1 MRMDLWVLLVGGL
14 VVPIASSAGGT
25 VGLHD
30 VDPLLRQRPAL
41 RDFLISSLDLES
53 TVMAAVRLGPHFE
66 HLGGA
71 RVGPYMLEGRPKGS
85 KGGDPLEIVLC
96 THVRF
101 LDAAGKVPLDE
112 TKATRID
119 EQLAVVMIRESH
131 SRPAVPS
138 CPE

>member
-1 MRMDLWVLLVGGL
+1 
-14 VVPIASSAGGT
+14 
-25 VGLHD
+25 
-30 VDPLLRQRPAL
+30 
-41 RDFLISSLDLES
+41 
-53 TVMAAVRLGPHFE
+53 
-66 HLGGA
+66 
-71 RVGPYMLEGRPKGS
+71 MLEGRPKAS
-85 KGGDPLEIVLC
+85 SGGDPLEIVLC

-101 LDAAGKVPLDE
+101 LDADGKVSLDE